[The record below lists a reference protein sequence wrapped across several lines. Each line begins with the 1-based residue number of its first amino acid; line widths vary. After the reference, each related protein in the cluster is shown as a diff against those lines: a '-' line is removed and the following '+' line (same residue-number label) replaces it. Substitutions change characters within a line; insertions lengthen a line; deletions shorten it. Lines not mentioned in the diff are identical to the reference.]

1 MPMIPNDEYW
11 SMRAAKRM
19 HGYHTIADSAA
30 NEIAAAYIKSTNY
43 INGEIRKI
51 FGIFWE
57 QSGLTET
64 EARKLLK
71 GAKDIKSLENLKKI
85 IAKVGDADKR
95 RRLMSIVQSPAYA
108 YRIRRFEQLQKDI
121 DVQTR
126 YLADFEQ
133 NVTAEHYVDLAN
145 EAYNRAMFDIQKG
158 TGVGFSFSRM
168 PTSRIAEIIDR
179 NWSGKM
185 FSERIWGRASNIN
198 AVLQEE
204 LLVGFMTGRS
214 GRKTAKMIE
223 QRMGV
228 GAMEARRL
236 VRTESTY
243 VANFAELESYKESGV
258 SRYRY
263 VATLDMRTSEV
274 CQRLDGMEFDVADAS
289 PGENIPPM
297 HPWCRS
303 TTIAAMD
310 SDILAKM
317 KRRAKDPVTGEYT
330 EVPADMT
337 YAQWI
342 KHVDENHG
350 SGTWETE
357 RQKILKSYRAK
368 RKNTTRAQNVVDNGA
383 KSGIIK
389 PRESKQISYK
399 RFDINDQKGYD
410 DWVNAYYAKNKPK
423 LTKHDLAVLKEYT
436 DGSYEAINA
445 ATRFEVGSEPYN
457 RVCRQYGVNNL
468 DGYKKI
474 SDDIST
480 AIRKFDIDDD
490 IICHRYVP
498 DADYIT
504 GTTSSMEDLR
514 SAIGK
519 EYTEKGFMSTCLFEH
534 LTKKFGGKTPIH
546 LEIRIPKGTSGAYI
560 NDFSEKKN
568 LEWEYLLDRG
578 TRFRILEGGERKTIE
593 NKWVTAERAWKDVEI
608 VEKYMILEVLQ

>member
-51 FGIFWE
+51 FGTFWE

-71 GAKDIKSLENLKKI
+71 GAKDIKSLENLKRI
-85 IAKVGDADKR
+85 IAKVGDEDKR

-133 NVTAEHYVDLAN
+133 NMTAEHYVDLAN
-145 EAYNRAMFDIQKG
+145 EAYNRSMFDIQKG
-158 TGVGFSFSRM
+158 TGIGFSFSRM

-342 KHVDENHG
+342 KHVDETHG

-357 RQKILKSYRAK
+357 RKKVLNRKSDKKQLKKYRDVLGNENLPKSLDAFQKLKYNDVNKWQDIKYYARYIDGRPIEYVKIDRELEKMGITNKGKAYPVEDIEIK
-368 RKNTTRAQNVVDNGA
+368 GWRKHAENRLVERN
-383 KSGIIK
+383 I
-389 PRESKQISYK
+389 SKDEALSYK
-399 RFDINDQKGYD
+399 NNAIVMMKRYPSPNTQFNFYSDEGMIGIKEVDKIVQTAYSKSDYKD
-410 DWVNAYYAKNKPK
+410 DTVK
-423 LTKHDLAVLKEYT
+423 
-436 DGSYEAINA
+436 
-445 ATRFEVGSEPYN
+445 
-457 RVCRQYGVNNL
+457 
-468 DGYKKI
+468 
-474 SDDIST
+474 
-480 AIRKFDIDDD
+480 
-490 IICHRYVP
+490 
-498 DADYIT
+498 
-504 GTTSSMEDLR
+504 M
-514 SAIGK
+514 
-519 EYTEKGFMSTCLFEH
+519 
-534 LTKKFGGKTPIH
+534 
-546 LEIRIPKGTSGAYI
+546 
-560 NDFSEKKN
+560 
-568 LEWEYLLDRG
+568 
-578 TRFRILEGGERKTIE
+578 
-593 NKWVTAERAWKDVEI
+593 
-608 VEKYMILEVLQ
+608 LEVAKKYVK

>member
-51 FGIFWE
+51 FGTFWE

-71 GAKDIKSLENLKKI
+71 GAKDIKSLENLKRI
-85 IAKVGDADKR
+85 IAKVGDEDKR

-145 EAYNRAMFDIQKG
+145 EAYNRSMFDIQKG

-243 VANFAELESYKESGV
+243 VANFAELESYKVSGV

-274 CQRLDGMEFDVADAS
+274 CQRLDGMEFDVSDAT

-342 KHVDENHG
+342 KHVDETHG

-357 RQKILKSYRAK
+357 RKKVLNRKSDKKQLKKYRDVLGNENLPKSLDAFQKLKYNDVNEWDMLKSYKRAIQIGELTPLADFKLYKEISREIDKTLVGITTSNDIVITGKSNHFIARTIGSVEQK
-368 RKNTTRAQNVVDNGA
+368 RNGVE
-383 KSGIIK
+383 IT
-389 PRESKQISYK
+389 ESLKT
-399 RFDINDQKGYD
+399 
-410 DWVNAYYAKNKPK
+410 
-423 LTKHDLAVLKEYT
+423 LT
-436 DGSYEAINA
+436 N
-445 ATRFEVGSEPYN
+445 P
-457 RVCRQYGVNNL
+457 
-468 DGYKKI
+468 KKI
-474 SDDIST
+474 DDELHNNNGVSQRFIGDAS
-480 AIRKFDIDDD
+480 AIT
-490 IICHRYVP
+490 VNP
-498 DADYIT
+498 IT
-504 GTTSSMEDLR
+504 G
-514 SAIGK
+514 
-519 EYTEKGFMSTCLFEH
+519 
-534 LTKKFGGKTPIH
+534 
-546 LEIRIPKGTSGAYI
+546 
-560 NDFSEKKN
+560 N
-568 LEWEYLLDRG
+568 LIQVNPLKR
-578 TRFRILEGGERKTIE
+578 R
-593 NKWVTAERAWKDVEI
+593 
-608 VEKYMILEVLQ
+608 

>member
-51 FGIFWE
+51 FGTFWE

-95 RRLMSIVQSPAYA
+95 RRLMSIVQSPAYV

-145 EAYNRAMFDIQKG
+145 EAYNRSMFDIQKG
-158 TGVGFSFSRM
+158 TGIGFSFSRM

-357 RQKILKSYRAK
+357 RQKILKLYRSK

-383 KSGIIK
+383 KSGIIGLNRSAK
-389 PRESKQISYK
+389 RRESNIGVFQNLEIPMQKREVHRVLDKYGISS
-399 RFDINDQKGYD
+399 KGLTLKIQRSEKLLSLPFYGATD
-410 DWVNAYYAKNKPK
+410 YNNIGRIDLFPNAFTNEEQLVRTVVHEKC
-423 LTKHDLAVLKEYT
+423 HVLQLKKYGKIYVQNNIELM
-436 DGSYEAINA
+436 ERQAE
-445 ATRFEVGSEPYN
+445 RFENLYYSILKK
-457 RVCRQYGVNNL
+457 RV
-468 DGYKKI
+468 K
-474 SDDIST
+474 
-480 AIRKFDIDDD
+480 
-490 IICHRYVP
+490 
-498 DADYIT
+498 
-504 GTTSSMEDLR
+504 
-514 SAIGK
+514 
-519 EYTEKGFMSTCLFEH
+519 
-534 LTKKFGGKTPIH
+534 
-546 LEIRIPKGTSGAYI
+546 
-560 NDFSEKKN
+560 
-568 LEWEYLLDRG
+568 
-578 TRFRILEGGERKTIE
+578 
-593 NKWVTAERAWKDVEI
+593 
-608 VEKYMILEVLQ
+608 

>member
-1 MPMIPNDEYW
+1 MPTIPNDKYW

-51 FGIFWE
+51 FGTFWE
-57 QSGLTET
+57 QSGLTES

-121 DVQTR
+121 NVQTR

-133 NVTAEHYVDLAN
+133 NVTTEHYVDLAN

-168 PTSRIAEIIDR
+168 PTSRIVEIIDR

-185 FSERIWGRASNIN
+185 FSERIWGRVSNIN
-198 AVLQEE
+198 SVLQEE

-274 CQRLDGMEFDVADAS
+274 CQRLDGMEFDVADAA
-289 PGENIPPM
+289 PGVNIPPM

-342 KHVDENHG
+342 KHVDETHG

-357 RQKILKSYRAK
+357 RKKVLNRKSDKKQLDKYRDVLGNENLPKSLDAFQKLKY
-368 RKNTTRAQNVVDNGA
+368 
-383 KSGIIK
+383 
-389 PRESKQISYK
+389 
-399 RFDINDQKGYD
+399 ND
-410 DWVNAYYAKNKPK
+410 
-423 LTKHDLAVLKEYT
+423 
-436 DGSYEAINA
+436 
-445 ATRFEVGSEPYN
+445 R
-457 RVCRQYGVNNL
+457 
-468 DGYKKI
+468 
-474 SDDIST
+474 
-480 AIRKFDIDDD
+480 
-490 IICHRYVP
+490 
-498 DADYIT
+498 
-504 GTTSSMEDLR
+504 
-514 SAIGK
+514 
-519 EYTEKGFMSTCLFEH
+519 
-534 LTKKFGGKTPIH
+534 
-546 LEIRIPKGTSGAYI
+546 
-560 NDFSEKKN
+560 
-568 LEWEYLLDRG
+568 
-578 TRFRILEGGERKTIE
+578 
-593 NKWVTAERAWKDVEI
+593 
-608 VEKYMILEVLQ
+608 